1 MRTIET
7 AQQNILS
14 MDKAIFLA
22 KKNAAITA
30 EEIIYLRQQL
40 VIGGSTLDSVLSA
53 EARLYEAEANEVNFL
68 AEKQKS
74 QLTILS
80 TLGLL
85 SKELDI

>member
-7 AQQNILS
+7 AQRDILS

-22 KKNAAITA
+22 KKNATITA
-30 EEIIYLRQQL
+30 EIIYLRQQL
-40 VIGGSTLDSVLSA
+40 VIGGSTLDQCA
-53 EARLYEAEANEVNFL
+53 FGREARLYEAEANEVNFL